1 MLFFKKIRKNNAF
14 VKVLQRRNNNAFSEE
29 DFKFILEFEKE
40 RADRGNH
47 QFSLIVFD
55 KERYGVQTDESQHL
69 IDNIFQ
75 RIRDIDIV
83 GWLNGDGIGIILPY
97 TPTEGANQ
105 LVKYIYESMNSPIP
119 DYAYSVYTYPSG
131 VIYSDENIIDF
142 FPMGSIEEQ
151 K

>member
-1 MLFFKKIRKNNAF
+1 MLFFKKIRKNNSF
-14 VKVLQRRNNNAFSEE
+14 VDVLQRRNNNAFSEE
-29 DFKFILEFEKE
+29 DFRFILEFEKE

-55 KERYGVQTDESQHL
+55 KERFEAQTDETQHL

-83 GWLNGDGIGIILPY
+83 GWLNGEGIGIILPY

-105 LVKYIYESMNSPIP
+105 LVKCISESSNSSIP
-119 DYAYSVYTYPSG
+119 KSAYSVHTYPFEGIFGDPTS
-131 VIYSDENIIDF
+131 INFLAID
-142 FPMGSIEEQ
+142 
-151 K
+151 